1 MELQIVLDTNI
12 PILIMESKFNLQSEL
27 ERLVPQKHTIVFLS
41 CCIDELNLIAK
52 KTPKLAKQTTF
63 ALKYLERFQTIDYNP
78 QNIRY
83 VDDKVIQYAIENR
96 PLCVVVT
103 NDRELRHKLRNNE
116 IPVIFIRTR
125 SHLELLGT
133 ILG

>member
-52 KTPKLAKQTTF
+52 KTPKLAKQTAF
-63 ALKYLERFQTIDYNP
+63 ALKYLERFQIIEYNP
-78 QNIRY
+78 KNIRF
-83 VDDKVIQYAIENR
+83 VDDRIIQYAIENN
-96 PLCVVVT
+96 PFCVVVT
-103 NDRELRHKLRNNE
+103 NDKELRLKLRKKE
-116 IPVIFIRTR
+116 IPVIFIRTK
-125 SHLELLGT
+125 SHLELFGS

>member
-41 CCIDELNLIAK
+41 CCIDELNLISK
-52 KTPKLAKQTTF
+52 KTPKLAKQTAF
-63 ALKYLERFQTIDYNP
+63 ALKFLERFQIIDFNP
-78 QNIRY
+78 KNIRS
-83 VDDKVIQYAIENR
+83 VDDKIIQYAIENN
-96 PLCVVVT
+96 PFCVVVT
-103 NDRELRHKLRNNE
+103 NDKELRHKLRNKS

-125 SHLELLGT
+125 SHLELHGT